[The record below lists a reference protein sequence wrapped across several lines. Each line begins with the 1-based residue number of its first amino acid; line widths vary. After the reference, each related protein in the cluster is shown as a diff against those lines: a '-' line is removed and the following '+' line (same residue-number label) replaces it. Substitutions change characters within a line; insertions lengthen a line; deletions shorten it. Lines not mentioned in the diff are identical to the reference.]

1 MRPRDDIIA
10 LLNEYFDTLAEPIEQ
25 HGGQILKFMGDG
37 LLAIFPHNAPAA
49 FRAVEDICIGMTRVN
64 AWRTTSGRPPLE
76 FGIGCN
82 YGDVMYGNIGSRKRL
97 DFTVI
102 GPAVNIAARPERLS
116 KELESTVLFLGAF
129 AARAD
134 CGHRLQRRGSF
145 PLRGVGEPVAVF
157 SLAEVRTPARA
168 RRSRP
173 TAQMTRCSTA
183 AERCDDVSSRRGCD
197 RLAPAEHL
205 SSHSESPRTV
215 GRRSHRESRRRD
227 AWDFKVHAGAL
238 WRDRGPTRGDGP
250 LGAVANTCSSEV
262 AAAIDKVRAMR
273 NQPRWQPAPANE
285 HSAREPI
292 GRPRP

>member
-1 MRPRDDIIA
+1 VEAAIIVADLRGFTAISDMRPRDDIIA

-25 HGGQILKFMGDG
+25 HGGEILKFMGDG
-37 LLAIFPHNAPAA
+37 LLAIFPHDAPAA

-64 AWRTTSGRPPLE
+64 ACRTTSGRPPLE

-102 GPAVNIAARPERLS
+102 GPAVNIAARLERLT
-116 KELESTVLFLGAF
+116 KELERTVLFSGAF
-129 AARAD
+129 AARAN

-173 TAQMTRCSTA
+173 TAQMTRCSKA
-183 AERCDDVSSRRGCD
+183 AGRRDDVSSRRRCD

-205 SSHSESPRTV
+205 SSHSESPRT
-215 GRRSHRESRRRD
+215 RRS
-227 AWDFKVHAGAL
+227 AL
-238 WRDRGPTRGDGP
+238 
-250 LGAVANTCSSEV
+250 S
-262 AAAIDKVRAMR
+262 
-273 NQPRWQPAPANE
+273 
-285 HSAREPI
+285 
-292 GRPRP
+292 